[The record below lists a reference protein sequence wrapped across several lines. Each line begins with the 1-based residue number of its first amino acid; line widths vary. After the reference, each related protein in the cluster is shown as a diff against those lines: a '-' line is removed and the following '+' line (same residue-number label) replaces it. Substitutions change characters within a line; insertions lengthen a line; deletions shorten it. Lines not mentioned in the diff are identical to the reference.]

1 MNRQTECF
9 VDHLLNSSDA
19 CEALE
24 DWILDV
30 SAGLDVGSIRFMAH
44 LTSELL
50 EFNLG
55 IDMEEAA
62 NTFRLRQQPPEP
74 EPEPDSPARIG
85 LWPES

>member
-50 EFNLG
+50 AFTLD
-55 IDMEEAA
+55 IDMEEAVDA
-62 NTFRLRQQPPEP
+62 FRLRRQSP